1 MEKSKRYFFIL
12 LFLIIIFLFYNFILY
27 TTKEDYGTIQLSEK
41 ALEGETLWLKNNC
54 NSCHQ
59 FYGLGGYLGP
69 DLTNI
74 YSKRD
79 QANIK
84 AMLNSGVNAMPKF
97 NFKENEKEALIQ
109 FLKEVDQTGRYPNSE
124 ASIEYNGWVEI
135 KNKYHENR

>member
-1 MEKSKRYFFIL
+1 MLTSKKYL
-12 LFLIIIFLFYNFILY
+12 LFLLLLISLFLAYNYIIY
-27 TTKEDYGTIQLSEK
+27 TSKESYGTIHLSEK
-41 ALEGETLWLKNNC
+41 ALQGENLWLKNNC

-74 YSKRD
+74 SSKRD

-109 FLKEVDQTGRYPNSE
+109 FLKEVDQTGCYPNKE

-135 KNKYHENR
+135 KNE

>member
-1 MEKSKRYFFIL
+1 MGKSKKYFFVL
-12 LFLIIIFLFYNFILY
+12 LFMMSVFLFYNFIIY
-27 TTKEDYGTIQLSEK
+27 TSKEDYGTIHLSEK
-41 ALEGETLWLKNNC
+41 AIQGETIWLENNC

-79 QANIK
+79 EDNIK

-97 NFKENEKEALIQ
+97 SFKENEKEALVQ
-109 FLKEVDQTGRYPNSE
+109 FLKEVDQTGYYPNDE

-135 KNKYHENR
+135 KNK

>member
-1 MEKSKRYFFIL
+1 MGTSKKYL
-12 LFLIIIFLFYNFILY
+12 LFLSLLISLFLTYNFIIY
-27 TTKEDYGTIQLSEK
+27 TSKEDYGAIHLSEK
-41 ALEGETLWLKNNC
+41 ALQGESIWLKKNC

-79 QANIK
+79 EANIK

-97 NFKENEKEALIQ
+97 SFNEDEKEALIQ
-109 FLKEVDQTGRYPNSE
+109 FLKEVDLTGYYPNKE

-135 KNKYHENR
+135 KNK

>member
-1 MEKSKRYFFIL
+1 MVTTKKYL
-12 LFLIIIFLFYNFILY
+12 LFLSLLVSLFLVYNFIIY
-27 TTKEDYGTIQLSEK
+27 TSKEDYGTIHLSEK
-41 ALEGETLWLKNNC
+41 ALQGETIWLENNC

-79 QANIK
+79 EANIK
-84 AMLNSGVNAMPKF
+84 TMLTSGVNAMPKF
-97 NFKENEKEALIQ
+97 SFNEDEKEALIQ
-109 FLKEVDQTGRYPNSE
+109 FLKEVDLTGYYPNKE

-135 KNKYHENR
+135 KNK

>member
-1 MEKSKRYFFIL
+1 MGTSKKYL
-12 LFLIIIFLFYNFILY
+12 LFLSLLISLFLAYNFIIY
-27 TTKEDYGTIQLSEK
+27 TSNEDYGTIHLSEK
-41 ALEGETLWLKNNC
+41 ALQGEAIWLKNNC

-79 QANIK
+79 EANIK
-84 AMLNSGVNAMPKF
+84 TMLTSGVNAMPKF
-97 NFKENEKEALIQ
+97 SFNEDEKEALIQ
-109 FLKEVDQTGRYPNSE
+109 FLKEVDLTGYYPNKE

-135 KNKYHENR
+135 KNK